1 MPGHDKGGTA
11 GAAGFARRTVQWQ
24 NYAQE
29 NTKSSREGCAG
40 GQMLNLK
47 PAPGVVG
54 PFAGLD
60 VPWLL
65 KMRAATR
72 RDHPFLIWAPFEAPA
87 RIWTYGEFHERVGA
101 LAAGLAARGIKRRE
115 FVLIH
120 LNNCV
125 ESMLAW
131 FACAELGAIAV
142 TTNTRSAAAE
152 MEYFA
157 DHCGAVA
164 AITQPAYAEMVSAHC
179 QGLRWLAVISHD
191 AGSAPAQARAS
202 QRSDSFEALF
212 SDSAD
217 RPRRATDPHAPC
229 SVQYTSGTTSRPKA
243 VLWTHANA
251 LWGAKINAAHQD
263 LHQGDVHQ
271 TYLPL
276 FHTNALAY
284 SMLASLWVGA
294 SCVIQPRFSASRFWS
309 VALEH
314 GCTWTST
321 IPFCLKALL
330 EHEIPKQHRFRLWG
344 TAVNDPPAFS
354 VFGIKMIGWWGMTE
368 TITHGIV
375 GEVDQPNAPM
385 SIGRAAAEY
394 EIRITDDDGAPTQI
408 GGTGNLAIKGIP
420 GLSLFAEYLHNEKAT
435 RESFDEHGFFITGDR
450 VSLLE
455 NGFMKFGDRAKD
467 MLKVGAENV
476 AASEIE
482 QVIAVVPGV
491 REAAVVG
498 KTHPMLDEVPVVFII
513 PVAGVERAPR
523 DLHDT
528 IMAACRRELA
538 EFKVPHEIR
547 FVDELPRSTLEKV
560 AKAELR
566 KLLG

>member
-1 MPGHDKGGTA
+1 MP
-11 GAAGFARRTVQWQ
+11 
-24 NYAQE
+24 
-29 NTKSSREGCAG
+29 
-40 GQMLNLK
+40 NLQ
-47 PAPGVVG
+47 PAPGVMG

-65 KMRAATR
+65 RMRAKTR
-72 RDHPFLIWAPFEAPA
+72 RDHPFLIWAPFDAPA
-87 RIWTYGEFHERVGA
+87 RIWTYGEFHQRVGA
-101 LAAGLAARGIKRRE
+101 LAAGLAGRGIKQGE

-120 LNNCV
+120 LDNCI
-125 ESMLAW
+125 EAMLVW
-131 FACAELGAIAV
+131 FACVELGAIAV
-142 TTNTRSAAAE
+142 TTNTRSAPAE

-157 DHCGAVA
+157 GHCGAVA
-164 AITQPAYAEMVSAHC
+164 AITQPAYAERVSAHC
-179 QGLRWLAVISHD
+179 KNLRWLAVISHD
-191 AGSAPAQARAS
+191 AGSAPAQGCVPQRAD
-202 QRSDSFEALF
+202 RFESLF
-212 SDSAD
+212 ADSAD
-217 RPRRATDPHAPC
+217 RPRRATDPYAPC

-263 LHQGDVHQ
+263 LHQADVHQ

-294 SCVIQPRFSASRFWS
+294 TCVIQPRFSASRFWN

-321 IPFCLKALL
+321 IPFCMKALL
-330 EHEIPKQHRFRLWG
+330 ECEIPKQHKFRLWG
-344 TAVNDPPAFS
+344 TAVNDPPPFAA
-354 VFGIKMIGWWGMTE
+354 FGIKIIGWWGMTE

-375 GEVDQPNAPM
+375 GEVDQPNTPM

-394 EIRITDDDGAPTQI
+394 EIRVTDDDGRPTPA
-408 GGTGNLAIKGIP
+408 GGTGNLLIKGIP
-420 GLSLFAEYLHNEKAT
+420 GLSLFKEYLHNEKAT
-435 RESFDEHGFFITGDR
+435 RESFDEHGYFITGDR
-450 VSLLE
+450 VGLLDD
-455 NGFMKFGDRAKD
+455 GFIKFGDRAKD
-467 MLKVGAENV
+467 MLKVGGENV

-498 KTHPMLDEVPVVFII
+498 KKHPMLDEVPVVFII
-513 PVAGVERAPR
+513 PVDGVERAPR
-523 DLHDT
+523 ELHDNV
-528 IMAACRRELA
+528 MAACRNALA
-538 EFKVPHEIR
+538 DFKVPREIR
-547 FVDELPRSTLEKV
+547 FVDEMPRATLEKV

-566 KLLG
+566 KLLE